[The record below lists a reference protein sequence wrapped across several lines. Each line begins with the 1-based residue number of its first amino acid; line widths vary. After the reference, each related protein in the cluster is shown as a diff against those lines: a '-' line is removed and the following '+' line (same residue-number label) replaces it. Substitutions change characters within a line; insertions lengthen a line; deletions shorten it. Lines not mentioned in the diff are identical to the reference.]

1 MTKIAVF
8 GAGTWGIALA
18 RLLAANGRDVTV
30 WSAIPAELK
39 SLSTTHRHPNLPGM
53 ELPAAMHYT
62 ADIAEACT
70 GRDILL
76 FAVPSPF
83 VRATAKKAAP
93 HIPEGQLIVDVAKGV
108 EDKTLMT
115 MSEIIED
122 ELAKAGRKARVVALS
137 GPTHAEEVARDMPTA
152 IVAAS
157 ADEDAA
163 KTVQKVFTTPT
174 FRVYTNDDRR
184 GTELGGAVK
193 NVIALARLLAANGRD
208 VTVWSAIPAELK
220 SLSTTHRHPNLP
232 GMELPAAMHYT
243 ADIAEACTGRDILLF
258 AVPSPFVRAT
268 AKKAAPHIPEGQL
281 IVDVAKGVEDKTLMT
296 MSEIIEDE
304 LAKAGR
310 KARVVALS
318 GPTHAEEVARDMPT
332 AIVAASADEDAA
344 KTVQKVF
351 TTPTFRVYTNDDR
364 RGTELGGAVKNV
376 IALAVG
382 IALGLGYGDNAK
394 AALITR
400 GNAELSRLGIAM
412 GCKAETFAGLSGM
425 GDLIVT
431 CTSMHSR
438 NLHAGMLIGRGKS
451 VEEAKTEVGQVVE
464 GINALPAACRL
475 AKQYKVEMPI
485 VQAVEAILDGKLEA
499 RSALMALMGRSL
511 KRE

>member
-39 SLSTTHRHPNLPGM
+39 SLSTTRRHPNLPGM
-53 ELPAAMHYT
+53 ELPATMHYT
-62 ADIAEACT
+62 ADIAEACA

-122 ELAKAGRKARVVALS
+122 ELAKAGRTARVVALS

-163 KTVQKVFTTPT
+163 KTVQKIF
-174 FRVYTNDDRR
+174 N
-184 GTELGGAVK
+184 
-193 NVIALARLLAANGRD
+193 
-208 VTVWSAIPAELK
+208 
-220 SLSTTHRHPNLP
+220 
-232 GMELPAAMHYT
+232 
-243 ADIAEACTGRDILLF
+243 
-258 AVPSPFVRAT
+258 
-268 AKKAAPHIPEGQL
+268 
-281 IVDVAKGVEDKTLMT
+281 
-296 MSEIIEDE
+296 
-304 LAKAGR
+304 
-310 KARVVALS
+310 
-318 GPTHAEEVARDMPT
+318 
-332 AIVAASADEDAA
+332 
-344 KTVQKVF
+344 
-351 TTPTFRVYTNDDR
+351 TPTFRVYTNDDR

-412 GCKAETFAGLSGM
+412 GCKPETFAGLSGM

-451 VEEAKTEVGQVVE
+451 VEDAKAEVGQVVE

-475 AKQYKVEMPI
+475 AKKYKVEMPI

-499 RSALMALMGRSL
+499 RNALMALMGRNL

>member
-39 SLSTTHRHPNLPGM
+39 SLAETRRHPNLPGM
-53 ELPAAMHYT
+53 ELPAGMHFT
-62 ADIAEACT
+62 ADIAEACK

-83 VRATAKKAAP
+83 VRTTAKKAVP
-93 HIPEGQLIVDVAKGV
+93 HIAEGQIIVDVAKGV

-122 ELAKAGRKARVVALS
+122 ELGKVHRTARVVALS
-137 GPTHAEEVARDMPTA
+137 GPTHAEEVARDMPTL
-152 IVAAS
+152 IVAACS
-157 ADEDAA
+157 DADAA
-163 KTVQKVFTTPT
+163 KAVQKVFNTPN
-174 FRVYTNDDRR
+174 FRVYTNTDRR

-193 NVIALARLLAANGRD
+193 NI
-208 VTVWSAIPAELK
+208 
-220 SLSTTHRHPNLP
+220 
-232 GMELPAAMHYT
+232 
-243 ADIAEACTGRDILLF
+243 
-258 AVPSPFVRAT
+258 
-268 AKKAAPHIPEGQL
+268 
-281 IVDVAKGVEDKTLMT
+281 
-296 MSEIIEDE
+296 
-304 LAKAGR
+304 
-310 KARVVALS
+310 
-318 GPTHAEEVARDMPT
+318 
-332 AIVAASADEDAA
+332 
-344 KTVQKVF
+344 
-351 TTPTFRVYTNDDR
+351 
-364 RGTELGGAVKNV
+364 

-400 GNAELSRLGIAM
+400 GNAELTRLGLAM
-412 GCKAETFAGLSGM
+412 GCRPETFAGLSGM

-438 NLHAGMLIGRGKS
+438 NLHAGMLIGRGMDP
-451 VEEAKTEVGQVVE
+451 EDAKKEVGQVVE

-475 AKQYKVEMPI
+475 AALYKVEMPI
-485 VQAVEAILDGKLEA
+485 VQSVACILDGKLAA
-499 RSALMALMGRSL
+499 RDALNALMNRDL
-511 KRE
+511 KHE